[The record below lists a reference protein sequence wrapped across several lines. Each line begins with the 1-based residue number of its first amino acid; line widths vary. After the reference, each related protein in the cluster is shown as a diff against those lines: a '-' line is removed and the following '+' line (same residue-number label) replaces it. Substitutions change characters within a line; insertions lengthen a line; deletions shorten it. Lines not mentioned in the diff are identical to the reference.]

1 MPRRSP
7 VYSSYPPTISPP
19 GVPNLRV
26 GSIIYALSLCTLTA
40 CASVG
45 PHCFRDHLE
54 EAISQNEIRRSQYAS
69 MAVDDRPEYDL
80 SEQSKAVSELL
91 IKGEKMGVLA
101 SYLPT
106 CFWKGINFDRAAKKY
121 QQAGIPIVCEDFVPI
136 EEVPDIR
143 LYQRPFPVLE
153 GRYLGRSE
161 YDFDDEALADFES
174 VANVLEQ
181 EIERLSI
188 EPRFNCLLRHVLESA
203 LRISKH
209 APIYIDMAKMKGL
222 PSPEKLLWKMIRS
235 HFWPMNEVME
245 IDRRAAALQA
255 RGIPIVCN
263 DLPAISPYSEKLL
276 QICEATRGS
285 RD

>member
-1 MPRRSP
+1 MKC
-7 VYSSYPPTISPP
+7 PTGIPK
-19 GVPNLRV
+19 LRV
-26 GSIIYALSLCTLTA
+26 GSIICALSLCTLTA

-45 PHCFRDHLE
+45 QHCFRDHLK
-54 EAISQNEIRRSQYAS
+54 EAISLNEIRRSQYAS
-69 MAVDDRPEYDL
+69 SAVDNRPEHDL
-80 SEQSKAVSELL
+80 SEQSKAVSDLL
-91 IKGEKMGVLA
+91 INGEKKVVLV

-106 CFWKGINFDRAAKKY
+106 CFWKGINFDAAAKKY

-136 EEVPDIR
+136 EEVPEIQ
-143 LYQRPFPVLE
+143 LYHRPFPVLE
-153 GRYLGRSE
+153 GRYPGRSE

-203 LRISKH
+203 LRISNH
-209 APIYIDMAKMKGL
+209 APIYIDMARMKGL

-263 DLPAISPYSEKLL
+263 DVPPISPYSEKLL
-276 QICEATRGS
+276 QIYEDMGGL
-285 RD
+285 RDLHEKNGVRPHF